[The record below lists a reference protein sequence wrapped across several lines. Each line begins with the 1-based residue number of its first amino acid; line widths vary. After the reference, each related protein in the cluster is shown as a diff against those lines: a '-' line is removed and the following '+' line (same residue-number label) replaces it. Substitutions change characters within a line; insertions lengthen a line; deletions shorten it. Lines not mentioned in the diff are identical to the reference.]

1 MKMNDYIN
9 DFTNHLK
16 EAIEIANNSNLTPYN
31 KEIRNVMICGL
42 GGSGIGGTIV
52 ADIVSPKV
60 NIPFAATKDY
70 SIPNFVNEHTLVI
83 ANSYSGNTEE
93 TLFALEKC
101 QEKGAEIAVI
111 TSGGKLITIAEE
123 NNYNSIIIPGNQPPR
138 AMFGYAFTELFFM
151 LNHYGIIDDSFKADF
166 DKAIALLDTEKTN
179 IQKQAMELA
188 KKMYKQ
194 TPVIY
199 VGNGFEGVAIRFRQQ
214 INENSKMLCW
224 HHVVPEMNHNEL
236 LGWRTNVDNLAVVF
250 FRNKCDYERNQIRM
264 DINKKV
270 ISEYTDN
277 ISEIWSKGDSVIENS
292 LYHINLGDWVSWYL
306 SEMNDVD
313 AIEID
318 VINFLKGE
326 LGKI

>member
-9 DFTNHLK
+9 DFTNHLS
-16 EAIEIANNSNLTPYN
+16 EAIEIANNTNLTPYT
-31 KEIRNVMICGL
+31 KEIRNVLICGL

-52 ADIVSPKV
+52 SDIISPKV
-60 NIPFAATKDY
+60 SIPIAATKDY

-93 TLFALEKC
+93 TLYALEKC
-101 QEKGAEIAVI
+101 QARGAEIAVI
-111 TSGGKLITIAEE
+111 TSGGKLKTIAEE
-123 NNYNSIIIPGNQPPR
+123 NKYNKIIIPGNQPPR

-151 LNHYGIIDDSFKADF
+151 LNHYGIIDASFKSDF
-166 DKAIALLDTEKTN
+166 DNAITLLNTEKAN
-179 IQKQAMELA
+179 IQKQAMDLA

-199 VGNGFEGVAIRFRQQ
+199 VANGFEGVAIRFRQQ

-224 HHVVPEMNHNEL
+224 HHVIPEM
-236 LGWRTNVDNLAVVF
+236 NLAVVY
-250 FRNKCDYERNQIRM
+250 FRNKSDYERNQIRM

-270 ISEYTDN
+270 IAKFTSN
-277 ISEIWSKGDSVIENS
+277 ITEIWSKGDSLIENS

-306 SEMNDVD
+306 SEMNNVD

-318 VINFLKGE
+318 IINFLKGE

>member
-1 MKMNDYIN
+1 MNDYIN
-9 DFTNHLK
+9 DFTNHLTD
-16 EAIEIANNSNLTPYN
+16 AISIANNTTLTPCN
-31 KEIRNVMICGL
+31 KEIRNVLICGL
-42 GGSGIGGTIV
+42 GGSGIGGTIDT
-52 ADIVSPKV
+52 DIVSPKV
-60 NIPFAATKDY
+60 NIPIAATKDY
-70 SIPNFVNEHTLVI
+70 SIPDFVNEHTLVI

-101 QEKGAEIAVI
+101 QAKGAEIAVI
-111 TSGGKLITIAEE
+111 TSGGKLKTIAEE
-123 NNYNSIIIPGNQPPR
+123 NNYTKIIIPGNQPPR

-151 LNHYGIIDDSFKADF
+151 LNHYNLIDDSFKSDF
-166 DKAIALLDTEKTN
+166 EKAIALLDTEKSD
-179 IQKQAMELA
+179 IQKQAMDLA
-188 KKMYKQ
+188 KKIYKQ

-199 VGNGFEGVAIRFRQQ
+199 VANGFEGVAVRFRQQ

-236 LGWRTNVDNLAVVF
+236 LGWRTNVDDLAVVY

-270 ISEYTDN
+270 ISKYTDN

-306 SEMNDVD
+306 SEMNNVD

>member
-1 MKMNDYIN
+1 MKMNDYID
-9 DFTNHLK
+9 DFSNHLR
-16 EAIEIANNSNLTPYN
+16 EAIEIANNTSLTSCT
-31 KEIRNVMICGL
+31 KEIRNVLICGL

-52 ADIVSPKV
+52 SDIISPKV
-60 NIPFAATKDY
+60 DIPITATKGY

-93 TLFALEKC
+93 TLYALEKC
-101 QEKGAEIAVI
+101 QAKGAEIAVI
-111 TSGGKLITIAEE
+111 TSGGKLKALAEE
-123 NNYNSIIIPGNQPPR
+123 NKYNKIIIPGNQPPR

-151 LNHYGIIDDSFKADF
+151 LNHYGIIDDSFKSDF
-166 DKAIALLDTEKTN
+166 TKAIELLDTEKSD
-179 IQKQAMELA
+179 IQEQAMSLA

-199 VGNGFEGVAIRFRQQ
+199 VANGFEGVAVRFRQQ

-236 LGWRTNVDNLAVVF
+236 LGWRTNVNDLAVVY
-250 FRNKCDYERNQIRM
+250 FRNKSDYDRNQIRM

-277 ISEIWSKGDSVIENS
+277 ISEIWSKGDSLIENS

-306 SEMNDVD
+306 SEMNNVD

-318 VINFLKGE
+318 VIDFLKGE